1 MHPLLVDRAPRDDCL
16 LGRSG
21 YTGMTAYSCLFCMQ
35 GAAFDVPQEIA
46 DQMMENVEE
55 LTKRGFTLDLPAS
68 LPVEEE
74 RNYGGD
80 RRFGMRPGG
89 SNRGG
94 CVHRKLLAHPA
105 RFTCMVVTQTITGAD
120 LSAHKDRV

>member
-1 MHPLLVDRAPRDDCL
+1 
-16 LGRSG
+16 
-21 YTGMTAYSCLFCMQ
+21 
-35 GAAFDVPQEIA
+35 
-46 DQMMENVEE
+46 MMENVEE
-55 LTKRGFTLDLPAS
+55 LTKRGFTLDMPTT

-94 CVHRKLLAHPA
+94 CAGRPHFASLEGNCRVLSHPESETLKVSRLPPCVSFLRSIHMFVVGPA
-105 RFTCMVVTQTITGAD
+105 DTCS
-120 LSAHKDRV
+120 L